1 MNGKQKSSL
10 DWRDRITEFK
20 RMRISEISGHK
31 RNPKRHPKNQ
41 ADAMTGLL
49 NEVGKADVLKAYY
62 NAEGKLTLWDG
73 HLRQG
78 LDPNQEWW
86 IAITDLNDDEAN
98 KMLVMFDPI
107 AAMAEYESQQL
118 DSLLRDVNSGDE
130 ALQAMLAGLAE
141 GVTMP
146 TDGDWAG
153 GVGGLPNSD
162 RAPFQQMTFTLH
174 DEQVEQVK
182 RALAVA
188 GKLGDFTDS
197 LNQNSNGNALAFICE
212 LFVTD
217 HEC

>member
-1 MNGKQKSSL
+1 MSVQLLAGERM

-78 LDPNQEWW
+78 IDPNQEWW

-107 AAMAEYESQQL
+107 AAMAEYEREQL
-118 DSLLRDVNSGDE
+118 DGLLRDVHTGDE
-130 ALQAMLAGLAE
+130 ALQAMLAGLAKE
-141 GVTMP
+141 AGIIPTSVNGQSAGVDNIP
-146 TDGDWAG
+146 SQWAIMIEC
-153 GVGGLPNSD
+153 SSE
-162 RAPFQQMTFTLH
+162 Q
-174 DEQVEQVK
+174 EQVELLE
-182 RALAVA
+182 R
-188 GKLGDFTDS
+188 FTDE
-197 LNQNSNGNALAFICE
+197 GIRCKALIS
-212 LFVTD
+212 
-217 HEC
+217 